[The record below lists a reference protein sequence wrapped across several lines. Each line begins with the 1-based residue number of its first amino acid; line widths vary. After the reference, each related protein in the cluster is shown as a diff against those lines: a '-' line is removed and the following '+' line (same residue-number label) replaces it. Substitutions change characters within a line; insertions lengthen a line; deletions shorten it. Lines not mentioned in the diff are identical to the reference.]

1 MVPKF
6 DLDIHYRTD
15 PAKDGD
21 PVLLYPAGKTLIRP
35 EADGSFSLPAVSDV
49 KAAYPDV
56 SGEDFTYLF
65 SVGGIHYYTLL
76 DREISPFGDFLLSE
90 TRLFR
95 SLLPRDRAFAA
106 TLGNQLYYWYRKNLY
121 CGACGEKTVRAANER
136 AIRCPRC
143 GNLIFPR
150 INPSVIIGILH
161 GGKLLVTRYAPTHQ
175 MMGNAKTEKPTV
187 NYALVAGYVEAGETP
202 EETVRRECM
211 EEVGLK
217 VKRLRFFDAQS
228 WPFTSSLLFGFFCE
242 VDGDATITLEQD
254 ELSAAVFL
262 APEEMPDRSGEI
274 SLTSNMMEAF
284 RTGQIRQTE

>member
-1 MVPKF
+1 MVPKY

-15 PAKDGD
+15 PAENGD
-21 PVLLYPAGKTLIRP
+21 LVLLYPSGKTLMRP
-35 EADGSFSLPAVSDV
+35 EENGFFSLPAVSEV
-49 KAAYPDV
+49 KEAYPGLSSD
-56 SGEDFTYLF
+56 DFTYLF
-65 SVGGIHYYTLL
+65 AVAGVRYYTLL
-76 DREISPFGDFLLSE
+76 DAEVSEFGNFTLSE
-90 TRLFR
+90 TRVFR
-95 SLLPRDRAFAA
+95 GLYPRDRAFAA

-121 CGACGEKTVRAANER
+121 CGACGSKTVRTGNER
-136 AIRCPRC
+136 AIRCPHC

-161 GGKLLVTRYAPTHQ
+161 QGRLLVTRYSPNHQ

-217 VKRLRFFDAQS
+217 VKNLRFFDSQA

-242 VDGDATITLEQD
+242 VDGDDTITLEQD
-254 ELSAAVFL
+254 ELSAALFL
-262 APEEMPDRSGEI
+262 KPEEMPDRSGEI

-284 RTGQIRQTE
+284 RTGQIR